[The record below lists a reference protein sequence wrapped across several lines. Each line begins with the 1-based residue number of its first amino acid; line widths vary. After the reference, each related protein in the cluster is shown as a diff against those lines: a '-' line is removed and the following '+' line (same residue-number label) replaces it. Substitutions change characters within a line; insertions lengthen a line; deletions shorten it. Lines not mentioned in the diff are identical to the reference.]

1 MRERLI
7 NMGGTGLVS
16 VLSLQVQVLSH
27 IPKGTLINFLATH
40 SPANLAIKQGDFYEF
55 VEDRRWFIATRLGA
69 VPHENYIE
77 NIENALF
84 MDSLES
90 DWSIILHS
98 NQLYAVHNTDIHVV
112 QSP

>member
-1 MRERLI
+1 MRERII
-7 NMGGTGLVS
+7 NMGGSGLIS
-16 VLSLQVQVLSH
+16 ALSLQVQVPSH
-27 IPKGTLINFLATH
+27 ILKGTLVNFLATH
-40 SPANLAIKQGDFYEF
+40 SAANLAMKQGDFYEF
-55 VEDRRWFIATRLGA
+55 VENRHWFIAQKLGA
-69 VPHENYIE
+69 SLQASFIE
-77 NIENALF
+77 KIENALF